1 MKKWEIK
8 AMSIDIIFARRSIR
22 KFKEQEIEENKLT
35 KIIEAGMAAPSS
47 RNIKPWHLV
56 TITERKTLN
65 RLAEAHPYGKM
76 LFQATAAIAVCGD
89 TNLSPD
95 YWIQDCSAVTENIL
109 IAAAALDL
117 GSCWL
122 GCHPRKERVSAIKKI
137 LSIPDNVGVLS
148 LIAIGYPAENKEAR
162 TQYDKSL
169 DHRQKW

>member
-1 MKKWEIK
+1 
-8 AMSIDIIFARRSIR
+8 MSIDIIFARRSIR
-22 KFKEQEIEENKLT
+22 KFKEQEVEEEKLN
-35 KIIEAGMAAPSS
+35 KIIESGMAAPSS

-56 TITERKTLN
+56 TITERETLN

-89 TNLSPD
+89 TNVSPD

-117 GSCWL
+117 GACWL
-122 GCHPRKERVSAIKKI
+122 GCHPREERVSSIKKI
-137 LSIPDNVGVLS
+137 LSIPDNIGVLS

-162 TQYDKSL
+162 TQYDKSR
-169 DHRQKW
+169 DHRQIW